1 MWMWS
6 IFLRISNLEA
16 RLRCLPVSLF
26 QGVVLS
32 KLVEDFFSMKEEILS
47 RDFDL
52 GFSGNSEDV
61 VMRALH
67 LLGNCVNVTSS
78 ANRNGEFTIAP
89 SQTVPA
95 LFELNFYSN
104 GLFHVFI
111 SDAIIGKLGLM
122 GGAPIIWCLLFW
134 RYGTYASAYNIL
146 NRLFPACSIL
156 SLQRELIAESESDHL
171 PADVNG
177 LPLSQERLIRKA
189 AGLSYFLI
197 NEVTVAPVCLT
208 KTFSVYSC
216 LLSRIFPII
225 RFPDPFSPL
234 KCLSA
239 IFKASFG
246 HSWGLNFKPVNEVS
260 KRICWMKL
268 EPFSDFMLQFFCSCF
283 TLVPPTAEL
292 SI

>member
-1 MWMWS
+1 M
-6 IFLRISNLEA
+6 
-16 RLRCLPVSLF
+16 CLCHSSH

-32 KLVEDFFSMKEEILS
+32 KLVEDFFNMKEEILS

-111 SDAIIGKLGLM
+111 SDAIIGTISCKVIFIFC
-122 GGAPIIWCLLFW
+122 ARSNVLLPRCKTVFCCC
-134 RYGTYASAYNIL
+134 S
-146 NRLFPACSIL
+146 PACSIL
-156 SLQRELIAESESDHL
+156 SLQRELIAESESDQQ
-171 PADVNG
+171 PGDPSS

-197 NEVTVAPVCLT
+197 NEVAVAPVSPANSHS
-208 KTFSVYSC
+208 SV
-216 LLSRIFPII
+216 
-225 RFPDPFSPL
+225 
-234 KCLSA
+234 
-239 IFKASFG
+239 
-246 HSWGLNFKPVNEVS
+246 
-260 KRICWMKL
+260 
-268 EPFSDFMLQFFCSCF
+268 
-283 TLVPPTAEL
+283 
-292 SI
+292 